1 MSDAAP
7 VRRGMVTVSVML
19 ATIIQTLDMTIANV
33 ALPNMQGSLSAT
45 QDQISWVLTSYI
57 VAAAIMTPP
66 TGYLAAR
73 LGRRRMFMWAVA
85 GFTVASLL
93 CGLAA
98 TLEQMIVFRLL
109 QGVFGASLIPLSQA
123 VLLDV
128 YPRERHG
135 AAMAL
140 WGVGV
145 MVGPVL
151 GPTLGGW
158 LTEYY
163 DWRWVFLI
171 NLPIGALAWFGIM
184 AFVPETRRSN
194 IRFDAFGFA
203 LLSLAIGA
211 LQMMLDRGELLGWFE
226 SLEIWIEATAAV
238 LCLYMFIVH
247 MLTAEQPFLTPAIF
261 RDRNFV
267 TGLFFIF
274 IIGIIL
280 LATMV
285 LLPPF
290 LQHLVGYP
298 VAATGMVLAPRGLG
312 TMISMMA
319 MGRLVDRLDPRFL
332 LLTGFSL
339 ISFTLWEMGGFTDEV
354 SRFTLVWTG
363 FVQGLGLG
371 FVFVPLST
379 LAFATLPMEH
389 RTEAASLY
397 SLLRNIGSSIGVSI
411 VVSLLARNTQVNYAQ
426 LGMHINPYNPLLWEG
441 NLSAGGPLDDPSALA
456 MLSAEVGRQAS
467 LISYLNDFKLMMAIC
482 LLAIPLLLLLRVPR
496 QAESAAEA

>member
-1 MSDAAP
+1 MSSAAP

-73 LGRRRMFMWAVA
+73 LGRRRMFLWAVA

-93 CGLAA
+93 CGMAV

-163 DWRWVFLI
+163 NWRWVFLI
-171 NLPIGALAWFGIM
+171 NLPIGALAWFGIL
-184 AFVPETRRSN
+184 AFVPETGRN
-194 IRFDAFGFA
+194 KLRFDAFGFA

-226 SLEIWIEATAAV
+226 SLEIWIEATVAV
-238 LCLYMFIVH
+238 LCLYMFVVH
-247 MLTAEQPFLTPAIF
+247 MLTAKQPFLTPVIF
-261 RDRNFV
+261 TDRNFV

-274 IIGIIL
+274 IVGIIL

-298 VAATGMVLAPRGLG
+298 VATTGLVLAPRGVG

-319 MGRLVDRLDPRFL
+319 MGRLVYRIDPRIL
-332 LLTGFSL
+332 LLIGFGL
-339 ISFTLWEMGGFTDEV
+339 ISFTLWEM
-354 SRFTLVWTG
+354 SRFTDQVSQFTLIWTG

-371 FVFVPLST
+371 FVFVPMST
-379 LAFATLPMEH
+379 LTFATLAMEH

-411 VVSLLARNTQVNYAQ
+411 VVSLLARNTQINYSQ
-426 LGMHINPYNPLLWEG
+426 LGVHINPYNPLLWEG
-441 NLSAGGPLDDPSALA
+441 SLSISDTLNDPSTLA
-456 MLSAEVGRQAS
+456 MLSAEVNRQAV
-467 LISYLNDFKLMMAIC
+467 LISYLNDFKLMMVIC
-482 LLAIPLLLLLRVPR
+482 LLAVPLLLLLRNP
-496 QAESAAEA
+496 QPESGAA